1 MKVIRIA
8 FVHISYM
15 HASEFF
21 YEKYHNLEKKAVYKL
36 VTWQIKASIS
46 QSFMNF

>member
-1 MKVIRIA
+1 MSKNIMSLILRSHMKVIRIA

-36 VTWQIKASIS
+36 VT
-46 QSFMNF
+46 